1 VLELQEF
8 AAHLVAPDHAAAV
21 IAPAYDALT
30 PAGRR
35 DLSSRQPDSFLNCLP
50 EGPADEATLAGNRA
64 AAHRLVATG
73 RFGPLLDGLLAVL
86 ELTDV
91 DRTVTAVIGD
101 LDVAAYLDG
110 RIRPHEHVRPDRV
123 AELTRYLC
131 EVRVASSPV
140 AVVHRPDAAL
150 AATVTQVRRRFP
162 ELDAA
167 LPGGA
172 RLRLWTVADEGLRA
186 ALTVGV
192 RNLEG
197 CTVADGHHRV
207 AAVARRVGP
216 DATAAPPD
224 DRAAGRVLSALLP
237 ADQVA
242 VDPFHRRIDDLGQV
256 READLL
262 AVLATTGLE
271 AVPLPGPALPPHQG
285 TVHVTVR
292 GRWWS
297 VRVAD
302 RPQPGPAGHLDA
314 AIADAELLRPLATLA
329 PGPHPAAIVPVAGP
343 LGIAALDRP
352 GSIGVALAPVT
363 VEQVLEVT
371 GAGAVL
377 PHKST
382 YLRPKL
388 RSGVLLAP
396 R

>member
-1 VLELQEF
+1 MLELQEV

-30 PAGRR
+30 PAQRR
-35 DLSSRQPDSFLNCLP
+35 ELATRQPDSFLRCLP
-50 EGPADEATLAGNRA
+50 EGRADDAALEANRDA
-64 AAHRLVATG
+64 ARRLIQTG
-73 RFGPLLDGLLAVL
+73 RFGPLVDGLLAVL
-86 ELTDV
+86 ELTDG
-91 DRTVTAVIGD
+91 DRTVTAVLGD

-140 AVVHRPDAAL
+140 AVLHRPDATL
-150 AATVTQVRRRFP
+150 GSCMSQVRGSP
-162 ELDAA
+162 PALDTD
-167 LPGGA
+167 LPDGA
-172 RLRLWTVADEGLRA
+172 RLRLWAVIDTELQA
-186 ALTVGV
+186 ALTSAV
-192 RNLEG
+192 RHLEG

-216 DATAAPPD
+216 DAAAAPAD
-224 DRAAGRVLSALLP
+224 VRAAGRVLTALLP

-242 VDPFHRRIDDLGQV
+242 VEPFHRRIDDLGAV
-256 READLL
+256 GETDLL
-262 AVLATTGLE
+262 AVLAATGLE
-271 AVPLPGPALPPHQG
+271 VVPLPGRSLPTRQG
-285 TVHVTVR
+285 TVHVTVG

-297 VRVAD
+297 VRVAE
-302 RPQPGPAGHLDA
+302 RPQAGPAGHLDA
-314 AIADAELLRPLATLA
+314 AIADAEVLAPLATLA
-329 PGPHPAAIVPVAGP
+329 PGPEPATITPVAGP
-343 LGIAALDRP
+343 LGLAALERH

-363 VEQVLEVT
+363 VEQILAVT